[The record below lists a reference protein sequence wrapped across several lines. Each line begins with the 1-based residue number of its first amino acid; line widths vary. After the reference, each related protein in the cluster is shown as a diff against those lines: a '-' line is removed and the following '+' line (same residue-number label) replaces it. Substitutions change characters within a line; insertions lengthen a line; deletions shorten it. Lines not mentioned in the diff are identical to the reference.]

1 MKPCPNCGEEC
12 ISGRAT
18 LAELIPLGPNFETPS
33 GEMSIV
39 KEYKATGVYYH
50 HANGKICVKDCAKVV
65 DLDSPTFRTLREPVH
80 K

>member
-1 MKPCPNCGEEC
+1 
-12 ISGRAT
+12 
-18 LAELIPLGPNFETPS
+18 
-33 GEMSIV
+33 MSIV